1 MYRGTE
7 ARTGE
12 IHGTAARHRRH
23 GARIPAT
30 RQPEAPDRF
39 GPRAFICPETVAMKK
54 LVNRPSDVVREM
66 LEGIARQS
74 PHLAMLGDEHVLV
87 RRPLPE
93 PSQRTVAVLSGG
105 GSGHEPAHGGYVGD
119 GMLSAAVCGE
129 VFTSPSTDAVL
140 AAIRA
145 TAGPNGALLVV
156 KNYTGDRL
164 NFGLAAELARAEGIP
179 VETVIVA
186 DDVSLRGRVERGQR
200 RGIAGTVLIHK
211 LAGAAA
217 ARGLSL
223 PRVAAIARDAA
234 ADLGTMGVALDGC
247 TLPGADQSG
256 FTLADDEIELG
267 LGIHGEKGV
276 ERTAPLPADALADT
290 LLSAIVADLVL
301 DRGERVALLV
311 NGLGATPDMELAIVL
326 RAAYENLS
334 RRGIAVERAWA
345 GTFLSALNMPG
356 CSISVLRLNDE
367 RAALLDAPTQ
377 ARAWPGGGAVN
388 AQIRIAAAAPQEPSP
403 PPLDAAGRAWAE
415 RLRPALHA
423 VAHTLIDHE
432 ATLTELDAAAGDGDL
447 GASMRRA
454 ADAMLALPE
463 TAYATPAGA
472 LAALGAALRRAIAGS
487 SGPFYATA
495 LLRASRRLAGVAQ
508 PSARDWAA
516 ALRSAADAIAELG
529 GARAGDRT
537 MLDALVPAAAAF
549 DRALDDGRDSAG
561 AWAAAVDAA
570 ERGAQDTARMT
581 PRAGRAS
588 YLGERAIGTPDG
600 GAIAVACWLRALLP
614 HVR

>member
-1 MYRGTE
+1 
-7 ARTGE
+7 
-12 IHGTAARHRRH
+12 
-23 GARIPAT
+23 
-30 RQPEAPDRF
+30 
-39 GPRAFICPETVAMKK
+39 MKK
-54 LVNRPSDVVREM
+54 LVNRPSDVVRQM

-74 PHLAMLGDEHVLV
+74 PHLAILGDEHVLV
-87 RRPLPE
+87 RKTLPE
-93 PSQRTVAVLSGG
+93 PSQRAVAVLSGG

-179 VETVIVA
+179 VETVVVA
-186 DDVSLRGRVERGQR
+186 DDVSLRERVERGQR

-217 ARGLSL
+217 ARGLPL
-223 PRVAAIARDAA
+223 ARVAAIAREAA

-247 TLPGADQSG
+247 TIPGADKSG
-256 FTLADDEIELG
+256 FSLADHEIELG

-276 ERTAPLPADALADT
+276 ERTAPLPADALVDT
-290 LLSAIVADLVL
+290 LLSSIVGDLAL
-301 DRGERVALLV
+301 AGGERVALLV

-326 RAAYENLS
+326 RAAYDNLS

-345 GTFLSALNMPG
+345 GTFLSALDMPG

-388 AQIRIAAAAPQEPSP
+388 PQIRVAAAETRDAPPAA
-403 PPLDAAGRAWAE
+403 LDATGRAWAA

-423 VAHTLIDHE
+423 VARTLIDNE
-432 ATLTELDAAAGDGDL
+432 ATLAELDAAAGDGDL
-447 GASMRRA
+447 GASMHRA
-454 ADAMLALPE
+454 AQAILELPDA
-463 TAYATPAGA
+463 AYGTPAGA

-495 LLRASRRLAGVAQ
+495 LLRASRRLADVAE
-508 PSARDWAA
+508 PSARDWATA
-516 ALRSAADAIAELG
+516 FRSAVESIGELG

-537 MLDALVPAAAAF
+537 MLDALVPAVGAFGRALEDDRNGAAA
-549 DRALDDGRDSAG
+549 
-561 AWAAAVDAA
+561 WAVAVEAA
-570 ERGAQDTARMT
+570 ERGAQETARMT

-600 GAIAVACWLRALLP
+600 GAVAVALWLRALLP
-614 HVR
+614 HVQ

>member
-1 MYRGTE
+1 
-7 ARTGE
+7 
-12 IHGTAARHRRH
+12 
-23 GARIPAT
+23 
-30 RQPEAPDRF
+30 
-39 GPRAFICPETVAMKK
+39 MKK
-54 LVNRPSDVVREM
+54 LVNHPSDVVREM

-74 PHLAMLGDEHVLV
+74 PHLAILGNEHVLV
-87 RRPLPE
+87 RKTLPE
-93 PSQRTVAVLSGG
+93 PSQRAVAVLSGG

-186 DDVSLRGRVERGQR
+186 DDVSLRERVERGQR

-217 ARGLSL
+217 ARGLPL
-223 PRVAAIARDAA
+223 ARVAAIAREAA

-247 TLPGADQSG
+247 TIPGADKSG
-256 FTLADDEIELG
+256 FSLADHEIELG

-276 ERTAPLPADALADT
+276 ERTAPLPADALVDT
-290 LLSAIVADLVL
+290 LLSSIVADLVL
-301 DRGERVALLV
+301 ADGERVALLV

-326 RAAYENLS
+326 RAAYDNLS

-345 GTFLSALNMPG
+345 GTFLSALDMPG

-388 AQIRIAAAAPQEPSP
+388 PQIRVAAAETRDAPPA
-403 PPLDAAGRAWAE
+403 PLDATGRMWAA
-415 RLRPALHA
+415 RLQPALHA
-423 VAHTLIDHE
+423 VARTLIDNE
-432 ATLTELDAAAGDGDL
+432 ATLAELDAAAGDGDL
-447 GASMRRA
+447 GASMHRA
-454 ADAMLALPE
+454 AQAILELPDA
-463 TAYATPAGA
+463 AYGTPGGA

-495 LLRASRRLAGVAQ
+495 LLRASRRLADVAE
-508 PSARDWAA
+508 PSARDWATA
-516 ALRSAADAIAELG
+516 FRSAVEAIGELG

-537 MLDALVPAAAAF
+537 MLDALVPAVDAF
-549 DRALDDGRDSAG
+549 DRALENDPNGAA
-561 AWAAAVDAA
+561 AWAVAVEAA
-570 ERGAQDTARMT
+570 ERGAQETARMT

-600 GAIAVACWLRALLP
+600 GAVAVAYWLRALLP

>member
-1 MYRGTE
+1 
-7 ARTGE
+7 
-12 IHGTAARHRRH
+12 
-23 GARIPAT
+23 
-30 RQPEAPDRF
+30 
-39 GPRAFICPETVAMKK
+39 MKK
-54 LVNRPSDVVREM
+54 LVNHPSAVVREM

-74 PHLAMLGDEHVLV
+74 PHVAILGDEQVLV
-87 RRPLPE
+87 RQPLPE
-93 PSQRTVAVLSGG
+93 PSQRPVAILSGG
-105 GSGHEPAHGGYVGD
+105 GSGHEPAHGGYVGE

-129 VFTSPSTDAVL
+129 VFTSPPTDAVL

-145 TAGPNGALLVV
+145 CAGPNGALLVV

-217 ARGLSL
+217 ARGLPL
-223 PRVAAIARDAA
+223 ARVAAIARDAA
-234 ADLGTMGVALDGC
+234 TELGTMGVALDGC
-247 TLPGADQSG
+247 TIPGADKSG
-256 FTLADDEIELG
+256 FSLADHEIELG

-276 ERTAPLPADALADT
+276 ERTAPLAANALVET
-290 LLSAIVADLVL
+290 LLSSIVADLVL

-326 RAAYENLS
+326 RAAYDNLS
-334 RRGIAVERAWA
+334 RRGITIARAWG
-345 GTFLSALNMPG
+345 GTFLSALDMPG
-356 CSISVLRLNDE
+356 CSISLLRLNDE
-367 RAALLDAPTQ
+367 RVALLDAPTQ

-388 AQIRIAAAAPQEPSP
+388 AQIRVPAAAAPDQPL
-403 PPLDAAGRAWAE
+403 PPLDAAGHAWAA
-415 RLRPALHA
+415 RLQPALHA
-423 VAHTLIDHE
+423 IAQALIDNE
-432 ATLTELDAAAGDGDL
+432 AMLTELDTAAGDGDL
-447 GASMRRA
+447 GASMHRA
-454 ADAMLALPE
+454 AQAILALPE
-463 TAYATPAGA
+463 AAYGTPAGT
-472 LAALGAALRRAIAGS
+472 LAALGTALRRAIAGS

-495 LLRASRRLAGVAQ
+495 LLRASRRLADAADSAA

-516 ALRSAADAIAELG
+516 ALRSAVDAISELG

-537 MLDALVPAAAAF
+537 MLDALVPAADAF
-549 DRALDDGRDSAG
+549 DRALDDDRDPAG
-561 AWAAAVDAA
+561 ALAQAIEAA
-570 ERGAQDTARMT
+570 EHGAQRTAGMT

-600 GAIAVACWLRALLP
+600 GAVAVAYWLRALLP

>member
-1 MYRGTE
+1 MRPANGALAAKNTKAKAVRHAS
-7 ARTGE
+7 ARDQAPVTY
-12 IHGTAARHRRH
+12 
-23 GARIPAT
+23 
-30 RQPEAPDRF
+30 PESA
-39 GPRAFICPETVAMKK
+39 AMKK

-74 PHLAMLGDEHVLV
+74 PHLAILGDEHVLV
-87 RRPLPE
+87 RKTLPE
-93 PSQRTVAVLSGG
+93 PSQRAVAVLSGG

-164 NFGLAAELARAEGIP
+164 NFGLAAELARAECIP
-179 VETVIVA
+179 VETVVVA
-186 DDVSLRGRVERGQR
+186 DDVSLRERVARGQR

-217 ARGLSL
+217 ARGLPL
-223 PRVAAIARDAA
+223 ARVAAIAREAA

-247 TLPGADQSG
+247 TIPGADKSG
-256 FTLADDEIELG
+256 FSLADHEIELG

-276 ERTAPLPADALADT
+276 ERTAPLPADALVDT
-290 LLSAIVADLVL
+290 LLSSIVGDLAL
-301 DRGERVALLV
+301 AGGERVALLV

-326 RAAYENLS
+326 RAAYDNLS

-345 GTFLSALNMPG
+345 GTFLSALDMPG

-388 AQIRIAAAAPQEPSP
+388 PQIRVAAAETRDAPPAA
-403 PPLDAAGRAWAE
+403 LDATGRAWAA

-423 VAHTLIDHE
+423 VARTLIDNE
-432 ATLTELDAAAGDGDL
+432 ATLAELDAAAGDGDL
-447 GASMRRA
+447 GASMHRA
-454 ADAMLALPE
+454 AQAILELPDA
-463 TAYATPAGA
+463 AYGTPAGA

-495 LLRASRRLAGVAQ
+495 LLRASRRLADVAE
-508 PSARDWAA
+508 PSARDWATA
-516 ALRSAADAIAELG
+516 FRCAVESIGELG

-537 MLDALVPAAAAF
+537 MLDALVPAVDAF
-549 DRALDDGRDSAG
+549 GRALEDDRNGAA
-561 AWAAAVDAA
+561 AWAAAVEAA
-570 ERGAQDTARMT
+570 ERGAQETARMT

-600 GAIAVACWLRALLP
+600 GAVAVALWLRALLP
-614 HVR
+614 HVQ

>member
-1 MYRGTE
+1 
-7 ARTGE
+7 
-12 IHGTAARHRRH
+12 
-23 GARIPAT
+23 
-30 RQPEAPDRF
+30 
-39 GPRAFICPETVAMKK
+39 MKK

-74 PHLAMLGDEHVLV
+74 PHLAILGDEHVLV
-87 RRPLPE
+87 RKALPE
-93 PSQRTVAVLSGG
+93 PSQRAVAVLSGG

-186 DDVSLRGRVERGQR
+186 DDVSLRDRVERGQR

-217 ARGLSL
+217 ALGLPL
-223 PRVAAIARDAA
+223 ARVAAIAREAA

-247 TLPGADQSG
+247 TIPGAEKSG
-256 FTLADDEIELG
+256 FSLADDEIELG

-276 ERTAPLPADALADT
+276 ERKTPQPADALVDT
-290 LLSAIVADLVL
+290 LLSSIVADLVL
-301 DRGERVALLV
+301 DAGERVALFV

-326 RAAYENLS
+326 RAAYDNLS

-345 GTFLSALNMPG
+345 GTFLSALDMPG

-367 RAALLDAPTQ
+367 REKLLDAPTQ

-388 AQIRIAAAAPQEPSP
+388 PQIRVAAAETRDAPPA
-403 PPLDAAGRAWAE
+403 PLDASGRAWAA

-423 VAHTLIDHE
+423 VARALIDHE

-447 GASMRRA
+447 GASMHRA
-454 ADAMLALPE
+454 AQAILALPE
-463 TAYATPAGA
+463 AAYGTPAGA

-495 LLRASRRLAGVAQ
+495 LLRASRRLADIAE
-508 PSARDWAA
+508 PSTREWAA
-516 ALRSAADAIAELG
+516 AFRSAVESIGELG

-537 MLDALVPAAAAF
+537 MLDALMPAVDAF
-549 DRALDDGRDSAG
+549 DRALDDDRDGAA
-561 AWAAAVDAA
+561 AWAAAVEAA
-570 ERGAQDTARMT
+570 ERGAQETTRMT

-600 GAIAVACWLRALLP
+600 GAVAVAYWLRALQP

>member
-1 MYRGTE
+1 
-7 ARTGE
+7 
-12 IHGTAARHRRH
+12 
-23 GARIPAT
+23 
-30 RQPEAPDRF
+30 
-39 GPRAFICPETVAMKK
+39 MKK
-54 LVNRPSDVVREM
+54 LVNHPSDVVREM

-74 PHLAMLGDEHVLV
+74 PHVAILGDEQVLV
-87 RRPLPE
+87 RQPLPE
-93 PSQRTVAVLSGG
+93 PSQRPVAILSGG
-105 GSGHEPAHGGYVGD
+105 GSGHEPAHGGYVGE

-129 VFTSPSTDAVL
+129 VFTSPPTDAVL

-145 TAGPNGALLVV
+145 CAGPNGALLVV

-217 ARGLSL
+217 ARGLPL
-223 PRVAAIARDAA
+223 ARVAAIARDAA
-234 ADLGTMGVALDGC
+234 AELGTMGVALDGC
-247 TLPGADQSG
+247 TIPGAEKSG
-256 FTLADDEIELG
+256 FSLADHEIELG

-276 ERTAPLPADALADT
+276 ERTAPLPADALVET
-290 LLSAIVADLVL
+290 LLSSIVADLVL
-301 DRGERVALLV
+301 DRGERVALFV

-326 RAAYENLS
+326 RAAYDNLS
-334 RRGIAVERAWA
+334 RRGIVVARAWA
-345 GTFLSALNMPG
+345 GTFLSALDMPG
-356 CSISVLRLNDE
+356 CSISLLRLNDE

-388 AQIRIAAAAPQEPSP
+388 THIQVAAPAVPDQP
-403 PPLDAAGRAWAE
+403 PAPLDAAGRAWAA
-415 RLRPALHA
+415 RLQPALHA
-423 VAHTLIDHE
+423 VAQALIDNE
-432 ATLTELDAAAGDGDL
+432 ATLTELDTAAGDGDL
-447 GASMRRA
+447 GASMHRA
-454 ADAMLALPE
+454 AQAILALPE
-463 TAYATPAGA
+463 AAYGTPAGA
-472 LAALGAALRRAIAGS
+472 LAALGTALRRAIAGS

-495 LLRASRRLAGVAQ
+495 LLRASRRVAEAADPAA

-516 ALRSAADAIAELG
+516 ALRCAVDAISELG

-537 MLDALVPAAAAF
+537 MLDALVPAADAF
-549 DRALDDGRDSAG
+549 DRALDDGRAPAD
-561 AWAAAVDAA
+561 AWAQVVEAA
-570 ERGAQDTARMT
+570 EHGAQRTAGMA

-600 GAIAVACWLRALLP
+600 GAVAVTYWLRALLP
-614 HVR
+614 HIR

>member
-1 MYRGTE
+1 
-7 ARTGE
+7 
-12 IHGTAARHRRH
+12 
-23 GARIPAT
+23 
-30 RQPEAPDRF
+30 
-39 GPRAFICPETVAMKK
+39 MKK

-74 PHLAMLGDEHVLV
+74 PHLAILGDEHVLV
-87 RRPLPE
+87 RKTLPE
-93 PSQRTVAVLSGG
+93 PSQRAVAVLSGG

-179 VETVIVA
+179 VETVVVA
-186 DDVSLRGRVERGQR
+186 DDVSLRERVERGQR

-217 ARGLSL
+217 ARGLPL
-223 PRVAAIARDAA
+223 ARVAAIAREAA

-247 TLPGADQSG
+247 TIPGADKSG
-256 FTLADDEIELG
+256 FSLADHEIELG

-276 ERTAPLPADALADT
+276 ERTAPLPADALVDT
-290 LLSAIVADLVL
+290 LLSSIVGDLAL
-301 DRGERVALLV
+301 DGGERVALLV

-326 RAAYENLS
+326 RAAYDNLS

-345 GTFLSALNMPG
+345 GTFLSALDMPG

-388 AQIRIAAAAPQEPSP
+388 PQIRVAAAETRDAPPAA
-403 PPLDAAGRAWAE
+403 LDATGRAWAA

-423 VAHTLIDHE
+423 VARTLIDNE
-432 ATLTELDAAAGDGDL
+432 ATLAELDAAAGDGDL
-447 GASMRRA
+447 GASMHRA
-454 ADAMLALPE
+454 AQAILELPDA
-463 TAYATPAGA
+463 AYGTPAGA

-495 LLRASRRLAGVAQ
+495 LMRASRRLADVAE
-508 PSARDWAA
+508 PSARDWATA
-516 ALRSAADAIAELG
+516 FRGAVESIGELG

-537 MLDALVPAAAAF
+537 MLDALVPAVDAF
-549 DRALDDGRDSAG
+549 DRALEDDRNGAA
-561 AWAAAVDAA
+561 AWAVAVEAA
-570 ERGAQDTARMT
+570 ERGAQETARMT

-600 GAIAVACWLRALLP
+600 GAVAVALWLRALLP
-614 HVR
+614 HVQ

>member
-1 MYRGTE
+1 
-7 ARTGE
+7 
-12 IHGTAARHRRH
+12 
-23 GARIPAT
+23 
-30 RQPEAPDRF
+30 
-39 GPRAFICPETVAMKK
+39 MKK

-74 PHLAMLGDEHVLV
+74 PHLAILGDEHVLV
-87 RRPLPE
+87 RQPLPD
-93 PSQRTVAVLSGG
+93 PAQRPVAILSGG
-105 GSGHEPAHGGYVGD
+105 GSGHEPAHGGYVGE

-145 TAGPNGALLVV
+145 SAGPNGALLVV

-164 NFGLAAELARAEGIP
+164 NFGLAAELARAQGIP

-223 PRVAAIARDAA
+223 ARVAAIARDAA

-247 TLPGADQSG
+247 TIPGADKAG
-256 FTLADDEIELG
+256 FSLADHEIELG

-276 ERTAPLPADALADT
+276 ERTAPQPADALVDT
-290 LLSAIVADLVL
+290 LLSSIVADLVL
-301 DRGERVALLV
+301 DRGERVALFV

-326 RAAYENLS
+326 RAAHDNLS
-334 RRGIAVERAWA
+334 RRGITVARAWA

-356 CSISVLRLNDE
+356 CSISLLRLNEE

-388 AQIRIAAAAPQEPSP
+388 TRIRAAAAAVHEQPL
-403 PPLDAAGRAWAE
+403 PPLDAAGRAWAA
-415 RLRPALHA
+415 RLQPALHA
-423 VAHTLIDHE
+423 VAQALIEHE
-432 ATLTELDAAAGDGDL
+432 ATLTELDTAAGDGDL

-454 ADAMLALPE
+454 AQAILDLPE
-463 TAYATPAGA
+463 AAYGTPAGT

-495 LLRASRRLAGVAQ
+495 LLRAARRLGEAADVAE

-516 ALRSAADAIAELG
+516 AFRNAVDAISELG
-529 GARAGDRT
+529 GAHAGDRT

-549 DRALDDGRDSAG
+549 GRALDDDRDHAS
-561 AWAAAVDAA
+561 AWAAAVEAA
-570 ERGAQDTARMT
+570 EHGAQQTAGMT

-588 YLGERAIGTPDG
+588 YLGERALGTPDG
-600 GAIAVACWLRALLP
+600 GAVAVAYWLRALLP

>member
-1 MYRGTE
+1 
-7 ARTGE
+7 
-12 IHGTAARHRRH
+12 
-23 GARIPAT
+23 
-30 RQPEAPDRF
+30 
-39 GPRAFICPETVAMKK
+39 MKK

-74 PHLAMLGDEHVLV
+74 PHVAILGDEHVLV
-87 RRPLPE
+87 RQPLPE
-93 PSQRTVAVLSGG
+93 PAQRAVAILSGG
-105 GSGHEPAHGGYVGD
+105 GSGHEPAHGGYVGE

-145 TAGPNGALLVV
+145 SAGPNGALLIV

-217 ARGLSL
+217 ARGLPL
-223 PRVAAIARDAA
+223 ARVAAIARDAA
-234 ADLGTMGVALDGC
+234 AELGTMGVALDGC
-247 TLPGADQSG
+247 TIPGADKSG
-256 FTLADDEIELG
+256 FSLADHEIELG

-276 ERTAPLPADALADT
+276 ERRAPLPADALVDT
-290 LLSAIVADLVL
+290 LLSSIVADLVL
-301 DRGERVALLV
+301 DRGERVALFV

-326 RAAYENLS
+326 RAAYDNLH
-334 RRGIAVERAWA
+334 RRGIVVARAWA
-345 GTFLSALNMPG
+345 GSFLSALNMPG

-367 RAALLDAPTQ
+367 RAVLLDAPTQ

-388 AQIRIAAAAPQEPSP
+388 TQIRVAAAAVQEAPL
-403 PPLDAAGRAWAE
+403 PPLDAAGRAWAA
-415 RLRPALHA
+415 RLQPALHA
-423 VAHTLIDHE
+423 VAQTLIDHE
-432 ATLTELDAAAGDGDL
+432 QTLTDLDTAAGDGDL
-447 GASMRRA
+447 GASMLRA
-454 ADAMLALPE
+454 AQAILALPE
-463 TAYATPAGA
+463 TAYGTPAGA

-495 LLRASRRLAGVAQ
+495 LLRASRRLAEIAE

-516 ALRSAADAIAELG
+516 AFRGAVDSISELG
-529 GARAGDRT
+529 GAHAGDRT
-537 MLDALVPAAAAF
+537 MLDALVPAVAAF
-549 DRALDDGRDSAG
+549 ERALDNDRDAAG
-561 AWAAAVDAA
+561 AWAAAVEAA
-570 ERGAQDTARMT
+570 EHGAQETARMT

-600 GAIAVACWLRALLP
+600 GAVAVSYWLRALQT
-614 HVR
+614 HIG

>member
-1 MYRGTE
+1 
-7 ARTGE
+7 
-12 IHGTAARHRRH
+12 
-23 GARIPAT
+23 
-30 RQPEAPDRF
+30 
-39 GPRAFICPETVAMKK
+39 MKK

-74 PHLAMLGDEHVLV
+74 PHLAILGDEHVLV
-87 RRPLPE
+87 RKTLPE
-93 PSQRTVAVLSGG
+93 PSQRAVAVLSGG

-179 VETVIVA
+179 VETVVVA
-186 DDVSLRGRVERGQR
+186 DDVSLRERVERGQR

-217 ARGLSL
+217 ARGLPL
-223 PRVAAIARDAA
+223 ARVAAIAREAA

-247 TLPGADQSG
+247 TIPGADKSG
-256 FTLADDEIELG
+256 FSLADHEIELG

-276 ERTAPLPADALADT
+276 ERTAPLPADALVDT
-290 LLSAIVADLVL
+290 LLSSIVGDLAL
-301 DRGERVALLV
+301 DGGERVALLV

-326 RAAYENLS
+326 RAAYDNLS

-345 GTFLSALNMPG
+345 GTFLSALDMPG

-388 AQIRIAAAAPQEPSP
+388 PQIRVAAAETRDAPPAA
-403 PPLDAAGRAWAE
+403 LDATGRAWAA

-423 VAHTLIDHE
+423 VARTLIDNE
-432 ATLTELDAAAGDGDL
+432 ATLAELDAAAGDGDL
-447 GASMRRA
+447 GASMHRA
-454 ADAMLALPE
+454 AQAILELPDA
-463 TAYATPAGA
+463 AYGTPAGA
-472 LAALGAALRRAIAGS
+472 LAALGATLRRAIAGS

-495 LLRASRRLAGVAQ
+495 LLRASRRLADVAE
-508 PSARDWAA
+508 PSARDWATA
-516 ALRSAADAIAELG
+516 FRSAVESIGELG

-537 MLDALVPAAAAF
+537 MLDALVPAVDAF
-549 DRALDDGRDSAG
+549 GRALEDDRNGAA
-561 AWAAAVDAA
+561 AWAAAVEAA
-570 ERGAQDTARMT
+570 ERGAQETARMT

-600 GAIAVACWLRALLP
+600 GAVAVAYWLRALLP
-614 HVR
+614 HVQ

>member
-1 MYRGTE
+1 
-7 ARTGE
+7 
-12 IHGTAARHRRH
+12 
-23 GARIPAT
+23 
-30 RQPEAPDRF
+30 
-39 GPRAFICPETVAMKK
+39 MKK

-74 PHLAMLGDEHVLV
+74 PHLAILGDDHVLV
-87 RRPLPE
+87 RKTLPE
-93 PSQRTVAVLSGG
+93 PSQRAVAVLSGG

-164 NFGLAAELARAEGIP
+164 NFGLAAELARAECIP
-179 VETVIVA
+179 VETVVVA
-186 DDVSLRGRVERGQR
+186 DDVSLRERVARGQR

-217 ARGLSL
+217 ARGLPL
-223 PRVAAIARDAA
+223 ARVAAIAREAA

-247 TLPGADQSG
+247 TIPGADKSG
-256 FTLADDEIELG
+256 FSLADHEIELG

-276 ERTAPLPADALADT
+276 ERTAPLPADALVDT
-290 LLSAIVADLVL
+290 LLSSIVGDLAL
-301 DRGERVALLV
+301 AGGERVALLV

-326 RAAYENLS
+326 RAAYDNLS

-345 GTFLSALNMPG
+345 GTFLSALDMPG

-388 AQIRIAAAAPQEPSP
+388 PQIRVAAAETRDAPPAA
-403 PPLDAAGRAWAE
+403 LDATGRAWAA

-423 VAHTLIDHE
+423 VARTLIDNE
-432 ATLTELDAAAGDGDL
+432 ATLAELDAAAGDGDL
-447 GASMRRA
+447 GASMHRA
-454 ADAMLALPE
+454 AQAILELPDA
-463 TAYATPAGA
+463 AYGTPAGA

-495 LLRASRRLAGVAQ
+495 LLRASRRLADVAE
-508 PSARDWAA
+508 PSARDWATA
-516 ALRSAADAIAELG
+516 FRSAVESIGELG

-537 MLDALVPAAAAF
+537 MLDALVPAVDAF
-549 DRALDDGRDSAG
+549 DRALEDDRNGAA
-561 AWAAAVDAA
+561 AWAVAVEAA
-570 ERGAQDTARMT
+570 ERGAQETAPMT

-600 GAIAVACWLRALLP
+600 GAVAVALWLRALLP
-614 HVR
+614 HVQ

>member
-1 MYRGTE
+1 
-7 ARTGE
+7 
-12 IHGTAARHRRH
+12 
-23 GARIPAT
+23 
-30 RQPEAPDRF
+30 
-39 GPRAFICPETVAMKK
+39 MKK
-54 LVNRPSDVVREM
+54 LVNSPSDVVREM

-74 PHLAMLGDEHVLV
+74 PHLAILGNEHVLV
-87 RRPLPE
+87 RKTLPE
-93 PSQRTVAVLSGG
+93 PSQRAVAVLSGG

-186 DDVSLRGRVERGQR
+186 DDVSLRERVERGQR
-200 RGIAGTVLIHK
+200 RGIAGTILIHK

-217 ARGLSL
+217 ARGLPL
-223 PRVAAIARDAA
+223 ARVAAIAREAA

-247 TLPGADQSG
+247 TIPGADKSG
-256 FTLADDEIELG
+256 FSLADHEIELG

-276 ERTAPLPADALADT
+276 ERTAPLPADALVDT
-290 LLSAIVADLVL
+290 LLSSIVADLVL
-301 DRGERVALLV
+301 AGGERVALLV

-326 RAAYENLS
+326 RAAYDNLS

-345 GTFLSALNMPG
+345 GTFLSALDMPG

-388 AQIRIAAAAPQEPSP
+388 PQIRVAAAETRDAPPA
-403 PPLDAAGRAWAE
+403 PLDATGRAWAA
-415 RLRPALHA
+415 RLQPALHA
-423 VAHTLIDHE
+423 VARTLIDNE
-432 ATLTELDAAAGDGDL
+432 ATLAELDAAAGDGDL
-447 GASMRRA
+447 GASMHRA
-454 ADAMLALPE
+454 AQAILELPDA
-463 TAYATPAGA
+463 AYGTPAGA

-495 LLRASRRLAGVAQ
+495 LLRASRRLADVAE
-508 PSARDWAA
+508 PSARDWATA
-516 ALRSAADAIAELG
+516 FRSAVEAIGELG
-529 GARAGDRT
+529 GARVGDRT
-537 MLDALVPAAAAF
+537 MLDALVPAVDAF
-549 DRALDDGRDSAG
+549 DRALENDPNGAA
-561 AWAAAVDAA
+561 AWAVAVEAA
-570 ERGAQDTARMT
+570 ERGAQETARMT

-600 GAIAVACWLRALLP
+600 GAVAVAYWLRALLP